1 MATADHALSEQLV
14 QQAGILRIQDHVGA
28 YPFILKGAHDQIIAA
43 SAVTPPREHQRR
55 FPQFLNAVD
64 RASGGEPRPYTAT
77 NSLPRQREHGVV
89 GVLHPEA
96 GPARSQ
102 YSAPACAV
110 RGTGCP

>member
-55 FPQFLNAVD
+55 FPQFLNAD
-64 RASGGEPRPYTAT
+64 GSCLGRGNPCPYTAT
-77 NSLPRQREHGVV
+77 NSCRANGSM
-89 GVLHPEA
+89 A
-96 GPARSQ
+96 
-102 YSAPACAV
+102 
-110 RGTGCP
+110 